1 MCANVQFTQAID
13 AEVHAQEYR
22 ALSAAA
28 MTCLFLA
35 LVSVFSL
42 LSIYLLA
49 IPVLGI
55 LVGVYALMQIK
66 QRSAE
71 LTGRGF
77 AITGIT
83 VSCVLFVLSLSYAA
97 YVYATEVPEGYQR
110 IDYSQLQPEEGQID
124 QLVPPLTEE
133 LSGEQVFIKGYIFPG
148 PQTQGIKTFLLVR
161 DNGDCCF
168 GGNPKLTDRIQ
179 VTLADPERLKF
190 SKHLHKVA
198 GKFRLE
204 KKPGEAIDANGSVYY
219 YLDDGHLR

>member
-35 LVSVFSL
+35 LLSVFSL

-77 AITGIT
+77 AIAGIT

-124 QLVPPLTEE
+124 QLVPPL
-133 LSGEQVFIKGYIFPG
+133 
-148 PQTQGIKTFLLVR
+148 
-161 DNGDCCF
+161 
-168 GGNPKLTDRIQ
+168 
-179 VTLADPERLKF
+179 
-190 SKHLHKVA
+190 
-198 GKFRLE
+198 
-204 KKPGEAIDANGSVYY
+204 
-219 YLDDGHLR
+219 